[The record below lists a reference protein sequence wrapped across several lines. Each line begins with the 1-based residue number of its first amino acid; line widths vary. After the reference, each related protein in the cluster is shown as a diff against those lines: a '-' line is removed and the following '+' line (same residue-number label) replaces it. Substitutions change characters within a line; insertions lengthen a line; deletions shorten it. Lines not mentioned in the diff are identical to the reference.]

1 MGYFLHSSGRD
12 YVIFEK
18 NSTAGEA
25 DLFRHEIC
33 TS

>member
-1 MGYFLHSSGRD
+1 MQRSGKD

-25 DLFRHEIC
+25 QYQ
-33 TS
+33 TAYNYKSSGS